1 MRPYECG
8 RCGHLLDI
16 ADATCPRCAAPL
28 GYALPLDDI
37 LVKDA
42 PEADGWVRCA
52 EHPTTGCTWLIQP
65 DDGPRCE
72 SCRLTRTV
80 PGDDDPTDHEN
91 LVIIEQAKRKLVVQL
106 TSLGLPLVDKGVDP
120 EGGLAFDLKS
130 TRFEPVTIGHAD
142 GVITID
148 LAESDD
154 AHREMLR
161 AQLDEPYRTVLG
173 HLRHEVGH
181 YYWDVLVDR
190 TGRHES
196 FRALFGDE
204 TESYQGALDRHYAE
218 GAPDGWHAQWVSA
231 YATMHPWEDWAE
243 TFAHYLHIR
252 DTLTTAA
259 AFGMSLSGPD
269 VGTGNGAMEATDDA
283 DDASFWAVARDWAVL
298 ATALNAVNRSMGH
311 ADLYPFALTPPVVKK
326 LSYLHDLVR
335 GLEPEPPTS

>member
-1 MRPYECG
+1 LKPYECG

-16 ADATCPRCAAPL
+16 ADAGCPRCAAPL
-28 GYALPLDDI
+28 GFALPLDDI
-37 LVKDA
+37 LVLDG
-42 PEADGWVRCA
+42 PEGDGWVRCL
-52 EHPTTGCTWLIQP
+52 EHPTTGCTWLIRP

-80 PGDDDPTDHEN
+80 PGDDDPDDHAN
-91 LVIIEQAKRKLVVQL
+91 LVVIEQAKRRLVVQL
-106 TSLGLPLVDKGVDP
+106 TGLGLPIVDKGTDP
-120 EGGLAFDLKS
+120 ESGLAFDLKS
-130 TRFEPVTIGHAD
+130 TRYEPVTIGHAD

-173 HLRHEVGH
+173 HLRHEIGH
-181 YYWDVLVDR
+181 YYWEVLVAR
-190 TGRHES
+190 PGRHGG
-196 FRALFGDE
+196 FRELFGDE
-204 TESYQGALDRHYAE
+204 QESYQDAIDRHYAE
-218 GAPDGWHAQWVSA
+218 GAPPGWHESWVSA

-252 DTLTTAA
+252 DTLDTAA
-259 AFGMSLSGPD
+259 AFGMSLAGPEEGTADGAVEPTGD
-269 VGTGNGAMEATDDA
+269 VDDET
-283 DDASFWAVARDWAVL
+283 FWSVARDWTAL

-311 ADLYPFALTPPVVKK
+311 ADLYPFALTPAVVKK

-335 GLEPEPPTS
+335 GVDPAA